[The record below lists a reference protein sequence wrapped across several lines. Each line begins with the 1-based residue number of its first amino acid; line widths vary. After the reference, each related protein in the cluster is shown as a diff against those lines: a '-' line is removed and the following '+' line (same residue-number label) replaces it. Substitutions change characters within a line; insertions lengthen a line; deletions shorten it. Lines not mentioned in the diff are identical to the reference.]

1 MRETQGLL
9 SRTYHLLTELAYHR
23 KVNRTTGYGS
33 GETGVVTVGVMTKGP
48 LGVCSTKHWWGAL
61 QAGTVTLPPKGA
73 FVVSFLLLGPVPLFE
88 EGILVDPYPL
98 LGMR

>member
-9 SRTYHLLTELAYHR
+9 SRTYHLKTELTYR
-23 KVNRTTGYGS
+23 REVNKTTGYGS
-33 GETGVVTVGVMTKGP
+33 EETGHDEEGP
-48 LGVCSTKHWWGAL
+48 FRVCGMKHWWGAF
-61 QAGTVTLPPKGA
+61 QAGTGTLLPQGA

-88 EGILVDPYPL
+88 EGILADPCPL